1 MTEVS
6 RASVVEIRTS
16 SGTGTGWIYRV
27 DRNGKAWILTNEH
40 VIRGSSTVTVRLSD
54 GSGNRDGTVTGQD
67 GIRDLAVVTICCNAR
82 WKPLPT
88 VTSTDIRV
96 GSDVVVMGFPGLR
109 IGAGLSVTTGVVSS
123 YEFHSESRR
132 WLIQTDAAV
141 NPGNSGGPLFN
152 AAGQVIGIVSSR
164 RDPVRSENIGF
175 AISMRT
181 VDEEL
186 DYLEVGRGVHA
197 ATPTPRATRVPSPG
211 PSTDGVS
218 GVMVHDPH
226 DGSIDCSNDRLDLS
240 VISDSTTDSAAFLR
254 FEAPGIHP
262 WSIGFLYHRPDD
274 ERNTYAATI
283 VYGNAHDDI
292 RARHWVKRNGEDV
305 HDPPSKRIQRSLL
318 KTGAGEFNELVFRTS
333 PDGSFLRL
341 NDEIVIEV
349 PASQLVRRN
358 GWSKVC
364 VGFHSDEDDA
374 YSIRYEDLR
383 TRFSREGVS
392 GSLTSDGID
401 DGKIDCVGYDGGN
414 QVWSTNA
421 TALWGVFDFRINAS
435 VSKWS
440 VGLLYHDVGDLESGA
455 IVYIRES
462 ERVWSRHW
470 NHLDGEWEY
479 PSPRYVRSGTVTYGP
494 TTTHT
499 VEFETA
505 SNGTSLWLNGERVL
519 GLRLSEL
526 SPRAGGAQICV
537 GFHDDESEPYSVSFS
552 NLWVW
557 TD

>member
-1 MTEVS
+1 M
-6 RASVVEIRTS
+6 VEIRTS

-40 VIRGSSTVTVRLSD
+40 VIRGSRTVTVRLSD
-54 GSGNRDGTVTGQD
+54 GSGTRTGTVTGQD
-67 GIRDLAVVTICCNAR
+67 DIRDLAVVTICCNAR

-88 VTSTDIRV
+88 VTTTDIRV

-164 RDPVRSENIGF
+164 RDPVRAENIGF

-186 DYLEVGRGVHA
+186 DYLEVGRGVRA
-197 ATPTPRATRVPSPG
+197 ATPTPRATVVPTPD
-211 PSTDGVS
+211 PSAGGVS

-254 FEAPGIHP
+254 FEAPGVHP
-262 WSIGFLYHRPDD
+262 WSIGFLYHKPGD
-274 ERNTYAATI
+274 ERNSYTATI

-292 RARHWVKRNGEDV
+292 RARHWVKRDGEDV
-305 HDPPSKRIQRSLL
+305 YDPPSERIQRSLL
-318 KTGAGEFNELVFRTS
+318 KTGAGEYNELAFRTS
-333 PDGSFLRL
+333 SNGTFLRL

-349 PASQLVRRN
+349 PASQLVRRH

-364 VGFHSDEDDA
+364 VGFHSDEYEA
-374 YSIRYEDLR
+374 YTIRYEDLR
-383 TRFSREGVS
+383 TRFDKESQS
-392 GSLTSDGID
+392 GNMTVAVADLD
-401 DGKIDCVGYDGGN
+401 DGFIECPTDSWENGYIADNVIDSWTLMDVRFPT
-414 QVWSTNA
+414 VE
-421 TALWGVFDFRINAS
+421 
-435 VSKWS
+435 KWS
-440 VGLLYHDVGDLESGA
+440 VGLVYHG
-455 IVYIRES
+455 IPRNH
-462 ERVWSRHW
+462 SRTILQRNGSSRYAFHTTYQ
-470 NHLDGEWEY
+470 DGSFDRGEEQWLAA
-479 PSPRYVRSGTVTYGP
+479 SMFKGG
-494 TTTHT
+494 HNIL
-499 VEFETA
+499 EFETSA
-505 SNGTSLWLNGERVL
+505 NGSWLRLNGEKILEVPASDLTRREGTTKL
-519 GLRLSEL
+519 
-526 SPRAGGAQICV
+526 CV
-537 GFHDDESEPYSVSFS
+537 GLIRGEKEPYTISYAD
-552 NLWVW
+552 LWAW
-557 TD
+557 TE